1 MRYSALEFH
10 FTNLV
15 NLLIKFAK
23 LHAHNIQEDFGT
35 AIINIQSTEWLIGLI
50 YSFSTQNWGL
60 IQNYFMFAA
69 QKLFILL

>member
-1 MRYSALEFH
+1 MTYSALDFQ

-35 AIINIQSTEWLIGLI
+35 AIVNIQSTEWLISLI
-50 YSFSTQNWGL
+50 ASVHK
-60 IQNYFMFAA
+60 IEV
-69 QKLFILL
+69 